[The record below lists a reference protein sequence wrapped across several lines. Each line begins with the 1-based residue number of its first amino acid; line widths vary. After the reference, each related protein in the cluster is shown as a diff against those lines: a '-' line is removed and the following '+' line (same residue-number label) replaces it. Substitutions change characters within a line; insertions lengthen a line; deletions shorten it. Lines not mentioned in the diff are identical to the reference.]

1 MSPRKVIIDCDP
13 GIDDAV
19 ALTLAL
25 FDPRLEVLAVT
36 ATAGNVSAEQAS
48 RNLQALI
55 EYLDPPRLPRMG
67 MASASDGLV
76 AVDARHIHGDDGLG
90 NSGLQTA
97 ALARQHPSE
106 KILCDEIRAASGE
119 ATLIC
124 LGPLTNLALALRL
137 EPELPALL
145 RQVIIL
151 GGSITG
157 AGNITPCAEFNM
169 YCDPTS
175 ARAIFRSSL
184 PVALVPLET
193 SSQLTWSMDLLD
205 KLPEESTRAG
215 KLMRQMLPFLF
226 RSYHQHLGRE
236 GIHLH
241 DAVAIAVASHPELF
255 TLEEMAGDVELKGEL
270 TTGMTV
276 FDRRQRRRTRG
287 SLEVAT
293 EADIGGVVDYTLRG
307 LAAAGEATR

>member
-1 MSPRKVIIDCDP
+1 MTPRKVIIDCDP

-25 FDPRLEVLAVT
+25 FDPRLEVVAVT
-36 ATAGNVSAEQAS
+36 ATGGNVSSEKAS
-48 RNLQALI
+48 HNLQALI
-55 EYLDPPRLPRMG
+55 EFLDPPRLPRIG
-67 MASASDGLV
+67 MASTAEGLV
-76 AVDARHIHGDDGLG
+76 AVDARHIHGEDGLG
-90 NSGLQTA
+90 NSGLQGA

-106 KILCDEIRAASGE
+106 KILCDEIRAAEGE

-137 EPELPALL
+137 EPDLPSLL

-151 GGSITG
+151 GGSLSG
-157 AGNITPCAEFNM
+157 MGNITPCAEFNI
-169 YCDPTS
+169 YCDPAS

-184 PVALVPLET
+184 ATTLIPLEVT
-193 SSQLTWSMDLLD
+193 TQLTWSMDLIE
-205 KLPEESTRAG
+205 KLPAESTRAG
-215 KLMRQMLPFLF
+215 KLLRQMLPFLF

-241 DAVAIAVASHPELF
+241 DIMAVALAAHPELF
-255 TLEEMAGDVELKGEL
+255 TLEAMAGDVETKGEL

-276 FDRRQRRRTRG
+276 FDRRLRSRSRG
-287 SLEVAT
+287 SMEVAI
-293 EADIGGVVDYTLRG
+293 EADVPGIVDYTLRG
-307 LAAAGEATR
+307 LFDAGEATK